1 MSGKFNHYPSING
14 AEIELTVHIDAMLT
28 PSAIHTTWMST
39 RIRCN
44 LVFDAVLLQGSLL
57 A

>member
-14 AEIELTVHIDAMLT
+14 TEIELTVHIDAMLT